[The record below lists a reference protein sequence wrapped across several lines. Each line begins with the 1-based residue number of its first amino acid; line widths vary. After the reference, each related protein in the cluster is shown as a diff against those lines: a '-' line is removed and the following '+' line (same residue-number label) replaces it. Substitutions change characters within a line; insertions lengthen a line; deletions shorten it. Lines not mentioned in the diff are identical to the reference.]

1 MNSQK
6 KTGRRS
12 RYRPYIGKPMSAP
25 SASPHSQ
32 PAATLTRMHQ
42 GCAAAR
48 LPGRQSSCPAHMCST
63 THVSLLWRSSPWGTA
78 LLSMPVLSV
87 ALAIKRKFLDIEF
100 TVRKKL
106 YNSWSRG
113 DLPQFCTDCRSLGLS
128 AIVSSLLQ

>member
-32 PAATLTRMHQ
+32 AAATLTRMHQ
-42 GCAAAR
+42 GCAAVR

-63 THVSLLWRSSPWGTA
+63 TRVSLLWRSSPWGTA

-100 TVRKKL
+100 TGKNYIIPGVG
-106 YNSWSRG
+106 G